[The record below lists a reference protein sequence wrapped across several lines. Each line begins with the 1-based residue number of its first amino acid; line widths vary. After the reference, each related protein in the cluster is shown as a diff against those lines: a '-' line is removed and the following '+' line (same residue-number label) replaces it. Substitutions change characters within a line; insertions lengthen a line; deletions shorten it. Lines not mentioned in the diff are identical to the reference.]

1 MKKINVEHKVIMEE
15 MQYYHKVK
23 EVIAAIINAEDDIQE
38 RYSCLL
44 TGGSSA
50 KKLYQYLAIGSS
62 LNLIKTT
69 LYFSDER
76 CVSLENAASNYTMTV
91 QALFPKGVSEN
102 VKIERMRGEAK
113 NVHVEAERYAKLL
126 PQSIDVML
134 LSVGSDGHVA
144 SVFPNANSLN
154 EIKKTVIAIE
164 DSPKSPSKRITITK
178 KVIKTA
184 KNIVL
189 MAEGEAKGE
198 VLAKALLDPEN
209 INELPVRL
217 TIGNRATWVLDQD
230 ANCAFNRALPENS
243 YKTRIIHV

>member
-1 MKKINVEHKVIMEE
+1 
-15 MQYYHKVK
+15 
-23 EVIAAIINAEDDIQE
+23 
-38 RYSCLL
+38 
-44 TGGSSA
+44 
-50 KKLYQYLAIGSS
+50 
-62 LNLIKTT
+62 
-69 LYFSDER
+69 
-76 CVSLENAASNYTMTV
+76 
-91 QALFPKGVSEN
+91 
-102 VKIERMRGEAK
+102 MRGEAK
-113 NVHVEAERYAKLL
+113 NVHIEAERYAKLL

-144 SVFPNANSLN
+144 SLFPNANSLN

-164 DSPKSPSKRITITK
+164 DSPKPPSKRITITK

-230 ANCAFNRALPENS
+230 AICAFNRTLPENS
-243 YKTRIIHV
+243 YNTRIIHV